1 VRIEPGIHTPSS
13 APNRG
18 TTSPQR
24 LERTQTVTEPKFAP
38 LTELLG
44 PSRLQPINLRVKS
57 CLIEEARRHN
67 VNISEVLCHA
77 LFQHLR
83 QLRRERWLAE
93 SFPAIATYNRRVDD
107 DGLLLD
113 VLNNYHWDE

>member
-1 VRIEPGIHTPSS
+1 
-13 APNRG
+13 
-18 TTSPQR
+18 
-24 LERTQTVTEPKFAP
+24 VTEPKFAP

-67 VNISEVLCHA
+67 VNISEVLGHA

-107 DGLLLD
+107 EGLLLD
-113 VLNNYHWDE
+113 VLNNYNWDE

>member
-1 VRIEPGIHTPSS
+1 
-13 APNRG
+13 
-18 TTSPQR
+18 
-24 LERTQTVTEPKFAP
+24 VTEPKFAP

-67 VNISEVLCHA
+67 VNISEVLGHA
-77 LFQHLR
+77 LFQRLR

-107 DGLLLD
+107 EGLLLD

>member
-1 VRIEPGIHTPSS
+1 
-13 APNRG
+13 
-18 TTSPQR
+18 
-24 LERTQTVTEPKFAP
+24 VTEPKFAP

-44 PSRLQPINLRVKS
+44 PSRLQPINLRVKA
-57 CLIEEARRHN
+57 CLIAEARRLD
-67 VNISEVLCHA
+67 VNISEVLSHA